1 MILFAFAA
9 CSGSKA
15 PADVRLSV
23 YIYDYDAPEDLLERA
38 KEMNE
43 EIGYTVEN
51 VTIGGNEFAYI
62 IPSFGSRNLYGTV
75 DGVTVAIT
83 HSGSMSIDDAGVQA
97 IISGLNIK

>member
-1 MILFAFAA
+1 MLLRLARAA
-9 CSGSKA
+9 KP

-23 YIYDYDAPEDLLERA
+23 YIYDYDAHEDLLERA

-43 EIGYTVEN
+43 EIVYTVEN

-83 HSGSMSIDDAGVQA
+83 HSGSLSIDDAGVQA